1 MAEGLGV
8 LPILAPM
15 SGASYDVPVLIA
27 GGGPVG
33 LTLAMDLGWR
43 GVECLVVE
51 QRHAGPPSPRC
62 NTTSAR
68 SMEHFRRLGVAS
80 RIRSS
85 GLPLEHPTDVAYVT
99 TLTGYELARFPL
111 PSSGEILARQQPALE
126 GWPTPEPQHRICQLF
141 LEPILEAH
149 AASFDSVSIR
159 KGWRLEA
166 VEQDDDGVSATVLD
180 ALGETH
186 TLRCAYLAGCDG
198 SRSTVRREV
207 GASLQGDPLVG
218 DQRVSVYFRS
228 PALKQLERVPTWVYW
243 WFTEHYRGSLFNLD
257 GRGLFMCQIHV
268 APGEDPESVDA
279 ERVLEAAIGRSVE
292 HETLEVSVW
301 TPRRLVSDSLR
312 KGRVLLA
319 GDAAH
324 LWLASGGFGMNT
336 GIGDATALAWRL
348 DALLGG
354 WGGERLLDD
363 YELERRAIGEL
374 TSRAAVAIDKDMYEV
389 GLQPELREEGS
400 EGERVRA
407 EVGRM
412 IERVDRKQWHS
423 PGVQLGL
430 RYPHSPG
437 IAEGASRQS
446 APQPVMIEEYVPSP
460 TPGARLPHYWRG
472 DGRSIFDHLGTGFT
486 LIRVGENAPD
496 GDGFE
501 AAAAALGIPLAVV
514 SATER
519 EAVVLYREALLLVRP
534 DQHIAWTGSLAPEDC
549 QALLAVLTGRAR
561 SGAAARGALAHGA
574 MQAPL

>member
-1 MAEGLGV
+1 
-8 LPILAPM
+8 M
-15 SGASYDVPVLIA
+15 SRASHDVPVVIA

-43 GVECLVVE
+43 GVDCLVVE
-51 QRHAGPPSPRC
+51 QRHGDPPSPRC
-62 NTTSAR
+62 NTTNAR
-68 SMEHFRRLGVAS
+68 SMEHFRRLGLAR

-85 GLPLEHPTDVAYVT
+85 GLPVDHPTDVAYVT
-99 TLTGYELARFPL
+99 ALTGYELARFPL
-111 PSSGEILARQQPALE
+111 PSSGEILAQQQPALE
-126 GWPTPEPQHRICQLF
+126 GWPTPEPQHRICQIF
-141 LEPILEAH
+141 LEPMLEQH

-166 VEQDDDGVSATVLD
+166 VEQDDDGVSATVVD
-180 ALGETH
+180 ALGETR
-186 TLRCAYLAGCDG
+186 TVRCAYLAGCDG
-198 SRSTVRREV
+198 GRSTVRREV

-218 DQRVSVYFRS
+218 DQRVSIYFRS
-228 PALKQLERVPTWVYW
+228 AALKQLERDPTWVYW
-243 WFTEHYRGSLFNLD
+243 WFSEHYRGSLFNLD

-279 ERVLEAAIGRSVE
+279 ERVLEAAIGRQVE

-301 TPRRLVSDSLR
+301 TPRRLVSDALR

-324 LWLASGGFGMNT
+324 LWLASGGFGMNA

-348 DALLGG
+348 AAVLGG

-389 GLQPELREEGS
+389 GRQPELREEGP
-400 EGERVRA
+400 EGERMRA

-430 RYPHSPG
+430 RYRHSPG
-437 IAEGASRQS
+437 IAESASRQS
-446 APQPVMIEEYVPSP
+446 APDLVMIEEYVPSP
-460 TPGARLPHYWRG
+460 TPGARLPHYWRR
-472 DGRSIFDHLGTGFT
+472 DGRSIFDHLGADFT
-486 LIRVGENAPD
+486 IIRVGEDAPD
-496 GDGFE
+496 TDAFE
-501 AAAAALGIPLAVV
+501 AAAAALGMPLAVV
-514 SATER
+514 QATEP
-519 EAVVLYREALLLVRP
+519 EAVALYREALVLVRP
-534 DQHIAWTGSLAPEDC
+534 DQHIAWTGSLPPEDC
-549 QALLAVLTGRAR
+549 QAMLAALTGGASRVTAAHARNENIPRAW
-561 SGAAARGALAHGA
+561 A
-574 MQAPL
+574 